1 MDPLPSF
8 LMAII
13 LVSVLI
19 PRLGPFLSLVISSV
33 LYGLSMGMG
42 AELMGYIATGMGRIF
57 SSLAIVVFSGAII
70 AEYLRKTGAIDRI
83 VADLLILSKR
93 GMLVSGLAGYLIS
106 LPVMCSITAYLIVE
120 PVVSCLGMQAGGSSR
135 RFQFMTAAASVASFN
150 LVYPSPVMVSLAS
163 SLALQPAKMLPIGLP
178 ISFLVFIAAY
188 IYMLRLPSEKAE
200 PTECPIPSI
209 PRIRAW
215 IPLVLPMGLILIG
228 ITWDFASF
236 FSPSISLLIGALIG
250 LALAREKTHEMVQ
263 VGSRRAGVIMLDIC
277 GAGAFGYVIAQS
289 GLGREVYDLGHFLP
303 VLLLPFIF
311 SSVLQLAQGSRV
323 VTAVVAAQ
331 VLSEYPLDGPTLAL
345 LISAGAFML
354 SYVSD
359 PYFWLVRESTGAS
372 MGEMVKGYTLP
383 LSIMG
388 LAAFGAAALYSLL
401 T

>member
-1 MDPLPSF
+1 VDTLLVFMIS
-8 LMAII
+8 IV

-33 LYGLSMGMG
+33 LYGLLTGMS

-83 VADLLILSKR
+83 VADLLIFSKR

-120 PVVSCLGMQAGGSSR
+120 PVVSCLGRQTERSCR
-135 RFQFMTAAASVASFN
+135 RFQFMTAAASVVSFN
-150 LVYPSPVMVSLAS
+150 LVYPSPVMVSLTQ
-163 SLALQPAKMLPIGLP
+163 SLSLQPGKILQVGLP
-178 ISFLVFIAAY
+178 ISFLIFIIAY
-188 IYMLRLPSEKAE
+188 IYMLRLPFEKTE
-200 PTECPIPSI
+200 QTECPVPTL

-228 ITWDFASF
+228 ITWDAAKF

-250 LALAREKTHEMVQ
+250 LAMAGEKAHEMVHE
-263 VGSRRAGVIMLDIC
+263 GSRRAGIIMLDIC

-289 GLGREVYDLGHFLP
+289 GLGNEVYDLGHALP
-303 VLLLPFIF
+303 ILLLPFIF

-331 VLSEYPLDGPTLAL
+331 VLSGYPLDGLTLAL
-345 LISAGAFML
+345 LISAGAFMF

-359 PYFWLVRESTGAS
+359 PYFWLIRESTGAS

-388 LAAFGAAALYSLL
+388 LAAFGAAAFYSLL